1 LKDQPIDRGLTRD
14 KPPALE
20 KYFSAAVK
28 VSASDLHV
36 KADKVPRMRVGGHL
50 QQTTGEVISEKRV
63 EEMVW
68 EILSAQQKEFFLE
81 HGAIDFAYD
90 LDGRNRFRVNIFRQR
105 SKISLAA
112 RHVSSEIPP
121 FEKLYLP
128 PSVEQFAEIHQGL
141 VLVTGVTG
149 SGKSTT
155 IASILNFI
163 NHKRACHIIT
173 IEDPIEYV
181 YEDVKSIINQREVGI
196 DVPTFSDA
204 LRSMMREDPDVIL
217 IGEIRDYTTLA
228 AGLQAAETGHLVFA
242 TLHSTDAYLTIQ
254 RIMDLTPQEERH
266 SVRQAVAGNLK
277 AILSQRLLPTVRD
290 EPKRV
295 PAVEIL
301 LVNSIVQKLISE
313 EREIDVGTVIRTSY
327 AEGMIDYTESLRQ
340 LVEKEFI
347 NLKTAYTYA
356 TNPDELKMAIKGI
369 RTGVS
374 GIIG

>member
-1 LKDQPIDRGLTRD
+1 MKDQPIDKMPVHDR
-14 KPPALE
+14 PPAIE

-28 VSASDLHV
+28 MGASDLHV
-36 KADKVPRMRVGGHL
+36 KADAVPRMRTDGHL
-50 QQTTGEVISEKRV
+50 RQITGDPISEERV

-68 EILSAQQKEFFLE
+68 EILSVDQKAFFME

-90 LDGRNRFRVNIFRQR
+90 LDDKNRFRVNIFRQR
-105 SKISLAA
+105 GKISIAA
-112 RHVSSEIPP
+112 RHVSSDIPP

-128 PSVEQFAEIHQGL
+128 PSVERFAEYHQGM
-141 VLVTGVTG
+141 VLVTGSTG

-163 NHKRACHIIT
+163 NRKRSCHIIT
-173 IEDPIEYV
+173 IEDPIEFI
-181 YEDVKSIINQREVGI
+181 YEDAKSLVNQREIGI
-196 DVPTFSDA
+196 DCPSFSEA
-204 LRSMMREDPDVIL
+204 LRGMMREDPDVIL
-217 IGEIRDYTTLA
+217 IGEIRDYTTLV
-228 AGLQAAETGHLVFA
+228 AGLQAAETGHLVFG

-266 SVRQAVAGNLK
+266 SVRQAIVGNLN
-277 AILSQRLLPTVRD
+277 AILSQRLLPTVRE

-301 LVNSIVQKLISE
+301 LVNSVVRKLIRE
-313 EREIDVGTVIRTSY
+313 EREVDINSVIKSSY
-327 AEGMIDYTESLRQ
+327 GEGMIDYTESLRQ

-347 NLKTAYTYA
+347 DLKTAYTYA
-356 TNPDELKMAIKGI
+356 SNPDELKMAIKGI
-369 RTGVS
+369 RGATG